1 MEPPLYI
8 AVRFLCRRTRS
19 LLLSVSGVVLGV
31 AFFICTQAQTQ
42 GFEKFFIETTLG
54 TSGAIVISDRFQQ
67 RYAGSMIDS
76 SGGMVSLSGRQSR
89 KYYEGITDAYRVMA
103 VIRQFS
109 SVAACAPVVMGNATA
124 RTSFKSEVI
133 RLQGID
139 LPLHMEATSLR
150 SQVVSG
156 NMDDFKLKPQGI
168 LLGQPLADK
177 LEVKVGDNI
186 YLMGP
191 DGENRTFN
199 VSGLFL
205 TGINVIDETRAY
217 VHRGAAHSLLR
228 KPYATSTI
236 IVKMRAPERAPE
248 MARRLEDL
256 LKHRARSWQERER
269 GNLQIFQTIRLSA
282 AVTVST
288 IILLAGFGIFNI
300 LTMMVLDKVKDIAI
314 LRSMGYTRGD
324 ISAIFLWQGVLV
336 AAAGSALGCAM
347 GAAMTWGISMIPVK
361 VRGFFRVDHFVVD
374 WNTGHY
380 FQAVLIAFVA
390 VLIASY
396 FPARRASRLAPVAI
410 LRGSGQ

>member
-139 LPLHMEATSLR
+139 LPLHLEATSLR

>member
-139 LPLHMEATSLR
+139 LPLHLEATSLR

-177 LEVKVGDNI
+177 REVKVGDNI

-336 AAAGSALGCAM
+336 A
-347 GAAMTWGISMIPVK
+347 MTWGISMIPVK

>member
-1 MEPPLYI
+1 
-8 AVRFLCRRTRS
+8 
-19 LLLSVSGVVLGV
+19 
-31 AFFICTQAQTQ
+31 
-42 GFEKFFIETTLG
+42 
-54 TSGAIVISDRFQQ
+54 
-67 RYAGSMIDS
+67 
-76 SGGMVSLSGRQSR
+76 
-89 KYYEGITDAYRVMA
+89 
-103 VIRQFS
+103 
-109 SVAACAPVVMGNATA
+109 
-124 RTSFKSEVI
+124 
-133 RLQGID
+133 
-139 LPLHMEATSLR
+139 
-150 SQVVSG
+150 
-156 NMDDFKLKPQGI
+156 
-168 LLGQPLADK
+168 
-177 LEVKVGDNI
+177 
-186 YLMGP
+186 
-191 DGENRTFN
+191 
-199 VSGLFL
+199 
-205 TGINVIDETRAY
+205 